1 MPQNYDI
8 IEILSTDNSGGCN
21 CAAQDFQNDFIAK
34 TNGTYINSLQSSG
47 GETIWRPNAFTMGTT
62 GSSVLNTITVAS
74 SSPTDA
80 ALFVRT
86 ASNATNVYPDKVQ
99 SNRFEAGTT
108 IIEQGTCV
116 ISNLTFN
123 GNLLPGTPD
132 TYDIGSSVD
141 KIRKIWTTNADVS
154 GTLTVGTLTA
164 TTFSPATLNVTG
176 LSTFGGLATFNAD
189 ISVPGTSTLT
199 TASITTGT
207 ITTLGS
213 TTATLTNATVAT
225 APTQSNDVVRLTDIA
240 LTASQTSDI
249 YKISTNT
256 DGIIDS
262 ISSVVATD
270 LPAHAIEHHSTSLTG
285 TAPPSGGGDS
295 LHSYQIGAVQRA
307 SPVVKQPLR
316 LTHTTVGVDNYTY
329 GTAEPYFVVI
339 EQGETP
345 DASGPEGQ
353 IIFRKAQ
360 Q

>member
-21 CAAQDFQNDFIAK
+21 CSAQNFQGDFIAK
-34 TNGTYINSLQSSG
+34 TNGEYIYSLRSSG
-47 GETIWRPNAFTMGTT
+47 GETVWTPSTFRIGTT
-62 GSSVLNTITVAS
+62 SSAVLNTITIES
-74 SSPTDA
+74 SSSLNA
-80 ALFVRT
+80 ALVVG
-86 ASNATNVYPDKVQ
+86 SSSDVTNVYPDKVQ
-99 SNRFEAGTT
+99 SDRFEAGTT

-116 ISNLTFN
+116 ISDLTFN
-123 GNLLPGTPD
+123 GNIVPGSPNTH
-132 TYDIGSSVD
+132 DIGSNVD
-141 KIRKIWTTNADVS
+141 KVRKIWTTDADVS
-154 GTLTVGTLTA
+154 GTLNAGTLTA
-164 TTFSPATLNVTG
+164 TTFSPVALNVTG
-176 LSTFGGLATFNAD
+176 ASTFGGLATFNAN
-189 ISVPGTSTLT
+189 IAVPGTSTLG

-207 ITTLGS
+207 ITTLGA

-225 APTQSNDVVRLTDIA
+225 APTTSNDVVRLTDIA

-249 YKISTNT
+249 YKISTNAN
-256 DGIIDS
+256 GIIDS
-262 ISSVVATD
+262 IGPIIATD
-270 LPAHAIEHHSTSLTG
+270 LPAHASEHHSTSRTG

-295 LHSYQIGAVQRA
+295 LHSYQIGAVERA

-316 LTHTTVGVDNYTY
+316 LTHTTNGVNNYTY
-329 GTAEPYFVVI
+329 ADAEPYFVVI